1 MQIGGITIFKSNKQI
16 SEALKA
22 MKWAVLARFKVL
34 QVLRAGHDAVTGLRV
49 ESEKTGFLRLF
60 RCYSTG
66 KHNLRFKI
74 CDSLVAC
81 GNSELHKLEFPDSL
95 HQNTVSQTAY
105 RSGVWNNA
113 NM

>member
-34 QVLRAGHDAVTGLRV
+34 QVLRAGHDAATGLRV
-49 ESEKTGFLRLF
+49 ESEKNTLSPFF
-60 RCYSTG
+60 VRCYSTG

-81 GNSELHKLEFPDSL
+81 GNSKLHKLEFPDSL
-95 HQNTVSQTAY
+95 HQNTV
-105 RSGVWNNA
+105 
-113 NM
+113 